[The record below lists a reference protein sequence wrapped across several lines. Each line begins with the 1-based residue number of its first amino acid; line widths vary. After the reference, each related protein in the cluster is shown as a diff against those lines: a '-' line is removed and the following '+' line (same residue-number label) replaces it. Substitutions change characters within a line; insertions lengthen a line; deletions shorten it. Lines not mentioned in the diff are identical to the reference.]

1 MLSRGACVT
10 VSSVGS
16 RKLLFFIFFS
26 AAEIRKD
33 VSSQFHN
40 TLYTGDVV
48 ERVKV
53 LKAVGQ
59 GVLLIWIFLTLS

>member
-1 MLSRGACVT
+1 MLSRDAHVT
-10 VSSVGS
+10 VSIINYYSFS
-16 RKLLFFIFFS
+16 FFS

-59 GVLLIWIFLTLS
+59 GVLLIWTFLTLS